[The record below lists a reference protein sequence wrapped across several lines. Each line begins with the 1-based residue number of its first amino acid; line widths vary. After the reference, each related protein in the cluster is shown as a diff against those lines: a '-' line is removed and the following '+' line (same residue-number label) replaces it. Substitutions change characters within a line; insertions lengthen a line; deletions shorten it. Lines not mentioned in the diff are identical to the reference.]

1 YNGSIITEDTARA
14 GMEQPIHYWTP
25 SIAPS
30 GMIFVTGNKYPNWNG
45 NLLTGS
51 LSFKFIQRTVFDGTT
66 VVKEEKLLED
76 IGRVRNVRQGPDG
89 YIYFA
94 TEDGKIQRLVP
105 VE

>member
-1 YNGSIITEDTARA
+1 
-14 GMEQPIHYWTP
+14 MEQPIHYWTP

-30 GMIFVTGNKYPNWNG
+30 GMIFVTSNKYPNWIG
-45 NLLTGS
+45 DLVTGS
-51 LSFKFIQRTVFDGTT
+51 LSYKFIQRTVLDGKT

-76 IGRVRNVRQGPDG
+76 IGRVRNIKQGPYG

-94 TEDGKIQRLVP
+94 TDDGKIRRLIP